1 MEKSMFKALIRC
13 ALLWFT
19 LLPCVAAADPITLK
33 LAFFSSD
40 RQGSYLEAVKPFVD
54 AVNASGVLHIDVYL
68 SGSLGKSYRGQA
80 QLVLDGGAD
89 IAFVNPGR
97 TPELF

>member
-19 LLPCVAAADPITLK
+19 LLPCGAAADPITLK

-40 RQGSYLEAVKPFVD
+40 RQGSYLEAVKAFLD
-54 AVNASGVLHIDVYL
+54 AVNATGVLHIHVCL
-68 SGSLGKSYRGQA
+68 SRRLGNSYRGRA
-80 QLVLDGGAD
+80 QLVLYRWAA
-89 IAFVNPGR
+89 IALVEPG
-97 TPELF
+97 PAPHSL